1 MVKRLLSLSLLCALP
16 FTSSADYVITDSQM
30 TALELR
36 LDALA
41 TDNETLQKQA
51 TQSKREL
58 NEVKTQLVESK
69 RELTKV
75 KQYSNE
81 TSELLKNAEQS
92 LKTYEKTVE
101 SKNKRIKWLQIILAG
116 TVVYAVS
123 K

>member
-1 MVKRLLSLSLLCALP
+1 MVKRLLLLSLLCALP
-16 FTSSADYVITDSQM
+16 FTSLADYVITESQM

-41 TDNETLQKQA
+41 TDNETLQIQA
-51 TQSKREL
+51 TQSKSEL
-58 NEVKTQLVESK
+58 SEVKTQLVESK

-101 SKNKRIKWLQIILAG
+101 SKNKRIKWLQILLAG